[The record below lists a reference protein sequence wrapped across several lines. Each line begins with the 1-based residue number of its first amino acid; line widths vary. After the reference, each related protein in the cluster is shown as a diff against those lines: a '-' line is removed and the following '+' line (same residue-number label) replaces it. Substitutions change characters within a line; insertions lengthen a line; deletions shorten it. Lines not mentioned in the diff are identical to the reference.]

1 VHCIS
6 VLTSGLLLLLCVC
19 VCVCA
24 RVRARAC
31 ACASPNAQKTVSA
44 KQDDW
49 LESCIQ
55 MISGLVNSESPAP
68 ADAYDLEDDVDYD
81 KVKGD

>member
-1 VHCIS
+1 M
-6 VLTSGLLLLLCVC
+6 
-19 VCVCA
+19 
-24 RVRARAC
+24 RARAC